1 MFVTRH
7 KTFCMP
13 AIAEQDSAGR
23 SGCVM
28 RKYPAPQAC
37 LSQCNEQQ
45 APVSTAVCR
54 NVRAGCCPVGKM
66 EARGDWGEEG
76 AMTGAGRKGQSEN
89 LAPRWTSES
98 QLSPKTPKARRRQLQ
113 ELSQPLPTNNSRN
126 VAAAI
131 QILLILLPNSKCP
144 PRLPPTSASTY
155 HHLSPPTLN
164 TSASKYTTTRRAR
177 QRPLLTIPL
186 TNPLTPPPS
195 PQTPTPS
202 RPTGPNKRPNK
213 ETLSPST

>member
-1 MFVTRH
+1 VLVTRH
-7 KTFCMP
+7 KTFCIP
-13 AIAEQDSAGR
+13 AIAELGSAGR
-23 SGCVM
+23 SGYVM
-28 RKYPAPQAC
+28 RKYSAPQAYQ
-37 LSQCNEQQ
+37 SQCNEQK
-45 APVSTAVCR
+45 APVSTAVCW

-66 EARGDWGEEG
+66 EARGDWGVEG

-98 QLSPKTPKARRRQLQ
+98 QLSPKTPKARREQLQ

-126 VAAAI
+126 VVAAI
-131 QILLILLPNSKCP
+131 QILLLLLPNSKCP
-144 PRLPPTSASTY
+144 PRLPPTSASTS

-177 QRPLLTIPL
+177 QRPSLTIPL
-186 TNPLTPPPS
+186 TSPLILPPS

-202 RPTGPNKRPNK
+202 RQTVPNKRPSR